1 MRKELAP
8 LLLCPA
14 CLEGRLNP
22 GRVEKERGGLEEGAL
37 HCDKCREEFP
47 VRKGIADLLYQP
59 SREVRKEVEAWSS
72 FCPCRELSEEDRERS
87 REWLRSLPFLEG
99 QPGPRADLET
109 WRRHG
114 QAVLGLCEGIDWEER
129 WVLELGAGRCWL
141 SAQLARQGARV
152 VAVDILEADYI
163 GLDSAEVFLEEGA
176 RFDRVL
182 CDMHHLPFKPDSFD
196 AVVATATLHHSH
208 DPVALLREVK
218 RVLKP
223 QGLMLA
229 ANEPLYVPW
238 REVTEEE
245 RKGAHERSYSLRTW
259 LRFFRESGL
268 TVTELKVGREAALHL
283 KALPAEGGDSLP
295 LAQRAAGGIRY
306 AGILALALPRRSLRW
321 ARALKAGWPMRPWPK
336 DRGAYLRA
344 RMGLRDIG
352 TRALP
357 GKETNWGPGWYQG
370 EGGDE
375 LFRWCG
381 PRSRLLLSGPGE
393 TARLVLELATFHP
406 NPQADPVVVE
416 VYVGSSKVGSI
427 RIDKHGWDEYK
438 MEVTPGT
445 GRRPVPITLRV
456 RSGYFLPRDMGL
468 GEDMR
473 LLGAACRGAW
483 WETAG

>member
-1 MRKELAP
+1 VRKELAS

-14 CLEGRLNP
+14 CLEGKLNL
-22 GRVEKERGGLEEGAL
+22 GRVEKESWEIEEGEL
-37 HCDKCREEFP
+37 HCDRCREEFQ

-59 SREVRKEVEAWSS
+59 SREVKKEVEAWRS
-72 FCPCRELSEEDRERS
+72 FCPIQELSEEDRERS
-87 REWLRSLPFLEG
+87 REWLRNLPFLEG

-114 QAVLGLCEGIDWEER
+114 RAVLGLCEGIDWEGR

-141 SAQLARQGARV
+141 SSYLARKGARV

-163 GLDSAEVFLEEGA
+163 GLDSAKVFLEEGA
-176 RFDRVL
+176 RFERVL
-182 CDMHHLPFKPDSFD
+182 CDMHRLPFKPSSFD

-208 DPVALLREVK
+208 DPVTLLGEVK

-245 RKGAHERSYSLRTW
+245 RKGAHEGSYSIRTW
-259 LRFFRESGL
+259 LRCFRESGL
-268 TVTELKVGREAALHL
+268 AVIELKVGREAALHL
-283 KALPAEGGDSLP
+283 KAMPAERGGSLP
-295 LAQRAAGGIRY
+295 LAQRGVGGIRY

-344 RMGLRDIG
+344 RMGFGDVG
-352 TRALP
+352 ARALP
-357 GKETNWGPGWYQG
+357 DKETNWGPGWYQA
-370 EGGDE
+370 EGRDE
-375 LFRWCG
+375 PFRWSG
-381 PRSRLLLSGPGE
+381 PRSRMLLSGTGK

-406 NPQADPVVVE
+406 NAQADPAVVE
-416 VYVGSSKVGSI
+416 VYVGRSKVGVI
-427 RIDKHGWDEYK
+427 RIDKHGWDKYK
-438 MEVTPGT
+438 IEVTPGA
-445 GRRPVPITLRV
+445 GRRSFAVTLRV
-456 RSGYFLPRDMGL
+456 RSGYFHPNDIGL
-468 GEDMR
+468 GDDMR
-473 LLGAACRGAW
+473 LLGVACRGAW
-483 WETAG
+483 WED